1 MTLDL
6 AAADRAATLRRTKLR
21 FGAKTVYGLGNVVD
35 GLSMMSLNTFQF
47 FYLTAVCGLSNS
59 LAGLA
64 VSLALV
70 VDGIGDPL
78 VGALSDNSSS
88 RIGRRHPF
96 MLAGLAPM
104 ALGLGLLFSTPR
116 ALTGWSLFAYAF
128 ATTVMVRVA
137 HSLFNLPY
145 AALGAELSDD
155 YAERISIVATRI
167 FFTVLSQVGCLILGQ
182 GVFMGGAGGLLK
194 RAAYAPFGWTMGALT
209 FAGGLACILGTLNT
223 LGRLHPTSRPEG
235 HLGLKL
241 LRDAAEVIRNP
252 AFLILFLCM
261 VAAFTGLGTA
271 IALTLHM
278 NTYFWALPPNVILA
292 ALLAAPAGIL
302 LSVFITG
309 PLVER
314 VEKRLVVLIG
324 LGVISAVLLGLP
336 LLKIFGLIPPK
347 GPVLYAILIL
357 NGFLIS
363 GLIIGAITIA
373 FQAMMADAAD
383 AHEYQFGT
391 RQEGLFYAGLNFAVK
406 AAGGLGALIAG
417 VGLDI
422 IHFPVNLAAHPGAA
436 AAIPPETVRNLGL
449 IYGVVGAGMLGLA
462 TVIFGFYRLD
472 RGEHQRIQTVL
483 EGRRKA
489 AAEAQAAE
497 APAV

>member
-6 AAADRAATLRRTKLR
+6 AAADRAATLRRVPLS
-21 FGAKTVYGLGNVVD
+21 FGIKAVYGLGNVVD
-35 GLSMMSLNTFQF
+35 GLSMMSLGTFQF
-47 FYLTAVCGLSNS
+47 FYFTAVCGLSNS

-78 VGALSDNSSS
+78 VGALSDNARS

-96 MLAGLAPM
+96 MLGGLLPM
-104 ALGLGLLFSTPR
+104 AFGLGLLFSIPQE
-116 ALTGWSLFAYAF
+116 LTGWPLFAYAF

-145 AALGAELSDD
+145 AALGAEMSDD

-167 FFTVLSQVGCLILGQ
+167 FFTVLSQVGCLLLGN
-182 GVFMGGAGGLLK
+182 GVFMSGAGGLLK
-194 RAAYAPFGWTMGALT
+194 RAAYTPFGWSMGALT
-209 FAGGLACILGTLNT
+209 FVAGLACILGTLPT
-223 LGRLHPTSRPEG
+223 LGRLHPTTLPHG
-235 HLGLKL
+235 NLGLKL

-252 AFLILFLCM
+252 AFLVLFFCM
-261 VAAFTGLGTA
+261 TAAFTGLGTA

-278 NTYFWALPPNVILA
+278 NTYFWALPPNIILIV
-292 ALLAAPAGIL
+292 LLSSPAGIL
-302 LSVFITG
+302 VSVFITG

-324 LGVISAVLLGLP
+324 LGAISAALLGLP
-336 LLKIFGLIPPK
+336 LLKIFGLIPDK
-347 GPVLYAILIL
+347 GPVVNGILIA
-357 NGFLIS
+357 NAFLIA
-363 GLIIGAITIA
+363 GLIIGTITIA

-391 RQEGLFYAGLNFAVK
+391 RQEGLYYAGLNFAVK

-422 IHFPVNLAAHPGAA
+422 IHFPVNLAAHHGAA
-436 AAIPPETVRNLGL
+436 AAIPTATVNNLGL
-449 IYGVVGAGMLGLA
+449 IYGVCGGGMLGLA
-462 TVIFGFYRLD
+462 TLIFGFYRLD
-472 RGEHQRIQTVL
+472 RGEHRRIQTAL
-483 EGRRKA
+483 EQRRKA
-489 AAEAQAAE
+489 AADAAAAD
-497 APAV
+497 APSA